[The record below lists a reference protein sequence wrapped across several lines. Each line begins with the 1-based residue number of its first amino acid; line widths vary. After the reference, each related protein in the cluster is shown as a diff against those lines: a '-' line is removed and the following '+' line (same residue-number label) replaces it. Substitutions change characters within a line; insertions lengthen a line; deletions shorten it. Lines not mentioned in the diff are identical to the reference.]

1 MDSSL
6 SLSVY
11 GGKKRKRE
19 SAQRS
24 NSLVDQKGKET
35 MEEAPSM
42 EMDTDSQ
49 EDQNIAPDVL
59 PFARSYQLEALYKA
73 IHENT
78 IVYLETG
85 SGKTLIAI
93 MLLRSYAHQL
103 RKPSPYIAVFL
114 VPQVVLVSQQAEA
127 VKRHTDL
134 KVGMYWGDMGVD
146 FWDAATWK
154 QEMEKHEV
162 LVMTPA
168 ILLSCLRHSFFK
180 LNMINVLIM
189 DECHHARG
197 KHPYA
202 CIMTPLPVTIPAGDP
217 TTSITVRQ
225 STQRWPRCRDWTSD
239 VPPCSPFVLAK
250 QHQTAMPFQHEFYHH
265 QLKSGIYDLPR
276 IFGMTASPIKSKVG
290 KSESSWSENIQKLM
304 ILMHSKVYT
313 CVSEAVITE
322 FIPTST
328 PKFKFYSNNG
338 IQFVLF
344 EELASKLK
352 MLKEQ
357 HELTLRSSDFTKSI
371 AESAQKRIT
380 KIFCS
385 LMFCLDEL
393 GVWLAL
399 KAAESLSSNEIESFS
414 WGHSGDRVVK
424 DFILEG
430 VHALKS
436 YLQCDPQWS
445 IGDNI
450 KSDVKMGLLTSKV
463 CCLVDSLLEYRGLTD
478 MRCIIFVERIITAI
492 VLEDLLNTLLPK
504 YNSWKT
510 KFIAGYNFGLQ
521 NQSRT
526 KQNEIVNEFRMGLV
540 NIIVATSILEEGL
553 DVQRCN
559 LVIRFDPCPTVCS
572 FIQSRGRAR
581 MRNSDYIL
589 MVKSGDSVT
598 CSRLEKYLASADIM
612 RKESLRHSSL
622 PCDPFEGDEFDKE
635 AYHVSSTGAIAN
647 LSSSISL
654 IYLYCSRLP
663 ADGYFKPAP
672 RWDKE
677 TGTLYLPKSCPL
689 QPICVEGN
697 KKHLKNI
704 ACLEACKQ
712 LHKIGA
718 LTDNLVPDIVIEEAE
733 VEEFGNEPYDE
744 NQPTFVPFGLV
755 NSVSN
760 NSHTIYH
767 CYLMELSQNFSYDI
781 SVQDIF
787 LAIRI
792 ELDPEIGCTQFDM
805 GFDRGS
811 VSLKLRYK
819 GTINLSP
826 NLVLLC
832 KKFQVT
838 LLGSIID
845 HSMNKLATS
854 LDKCYLEDNV
864 EIDYLLLPAIGKG
877 EKSHV
882 NWLAIKSVEPSSFT
896 CKYHQPHIETKSG
909 LVCTCKLQDALV
921 CTSHPG
927 GKIYFYITTGIT
939 ELHGNSP
946 MELRGGGVTTYKK
959 YYEQHHG
966 IQLQFENQWLLK
978 ARHHFKVK
986 NYCHGQKQGKDG
998 EASKAFVELPPE
1010 LCSIVMSPIKDSI
1023 IYTFSFIPSI
1033 MHRLESLLGAFNL
1046 KKMHL
1051 DHCTQNEIQ
1060 TIKVLEA
1067 ITTKRCNEAFH
1078 YESLETL
1085 GDSFLKYAASQQLF
1099 KTYKNHH
1106 EGLLSVK
1113 REKII
1118 SNAALCKL
1126 GCSSGL
1132 PGFIRNE
1139 PFDPHAWTIPGDK
1152 PESLK
1157 LEELVIKGKKI
1168 YVHGKR
1174 KLNRKIIADVVEAL
1188 IGAFLST
1195 GGEISALLFMDW
1207 VGIKVSFDKI
1217 PYERHFD
1224 IQPEK
1229 LLNVRFLESQ
1239 LKYSFH
1245 DHSLLVEA
1253 LTHGSYMLPEVPRCY
1268 QRLEFL
1274 GDSVLDYLITW
1285 HLYNEYPGMSPGQL
1299 TDMRSASVNN
1309 DCYAWSAIKHGLHK
1323 HVLHASQ
1330 ELHKHIA
1337 VTLNNFDKLSSSSTF
1352 GYESEA
1358 SPPKVLGD
1366 IIESLA
1372 GAILVDSGFNKE
1384 VVWQSIRPLLEP
1396 LVTPETLKLHP
1407 IRELNEL
1414 CQKRSY
1420 KIVLEDVSRKDG
1432 VTNYRMKVE
1441 ADGVIHE
1448 YEYTGPALRDTAKK
1462 IACKEILNSLKE
1474 DL

>member
-202 CIMTPLPVTIPAGDP
+202 CIMT
-217 TTSITVRQ
+217 
-225 STQRWPRCRDWTSD
+225 
-239 VPPCSPFVLAK
+239 
-250 QHQTAMPFQHEFYHH
+250 EFYHH
-265 QLKSGIYDLPR
+265 QLKSGISDLPR

-689 QPICVEGN
+689 QPICVE
-697 KKHLKNI
+697 
-704 ACLEACKQ
+704 
-712 LHKIGA
+712 
-718 LTDNLVPDIVIEEAE
+718 DNLVPDIVIEEAE

-927 GKIYFYITTGIT
+927 GKIYFYITTGIM

-946 MELRGGGVTTYKK
+946 MELRGGEVTTYKK

>member
-1 MDSSL
+1 
-6 SLSVY
+6 
-11 GGKKRKRE
+11 
-19 SAQRS
+19 
-24 NSLVDQKGKET
+24 
-35 MEEAPSM
+35 MEEALSM
-42 EMDTDSQ
+42 EIDTHTKQQ
-49 EDQNIAPDVL
+49 EITCDVL
-59 PFARSYQLEALYKA
+59 PFARSYQLEALDKA
-73 IHENT
+73 IRENT

-93 MLLRSYAHQL
+93 MLLRSYAHHL
-103 RKPSPYIAVFL
+103 RKPSPFIAVFL

-127 VKRHTDL
+127 VKMHTNL

-146 FWDAATWK
+146 YWDAATWK
-154 QEMEKHEV
+154 QETEKYEV

-168 ILLSCLRHSFFK
+168 ILLNCLRHSFFK
-180 LNMINVLIM
+180 LNMIKVLIM

-202 CIMTPLPVTIPAGDP
+202 CIMT
-217 TTSITVRQ
+217 
-225 STQRWPRCRDWTSD
+225 
-239 VPPCSPFVLAK
+239 
-250 QHQTAMPFQHEFYHH
+250 EFYHH
-265 QLKSGIYDLPR
+265 QLNSGISELPR

-290 KSESSWSENIQKLM
+290 NSESSWSDNIRKLM
-304 ILMHSKVYT
+304 TLMHSKVYT
-313 CVSEAVITE
+313 CVSEAVIKE

-328 PKFKFYSNNG
+328 PKFKFYRDNG

-357 HELTLRSSDFTKSI
+357 HEFTLRSSDFTKSA

-380 KIFCS
+380 KSFFALI
-385 LMFCLDEL
+385 FCLDEL

-399 KAAESLSSNEIESFS
+399 KAAESLSTNEFDSFS

-424 DFILEG
+424 NFILAC
-430 VHALKS
+430 VHTLKG
-436 YLQCDPQWS
+436 YLRCDPEWS

-450 KSDVKMGLLTSKV
+450 KSDVELGLLTSKV
-463 CCLVDSLLEYRGLTD
+463 CCLIDSLLEYSYRGLTD
-478 MRCIIFVERIITAI
+478 IRCIIFVERIITAV
-492 VLEDLLNTLLPK
+492 VLQDLLNTLLPK

-510 KFIAGYNFGLQ
+510 KFIAGQNCGLQ
-521 NQSRT
+521 NQSRR
-526 KQNEIVNEFRMGLV
+526 KQNDIVEEFRMGLV

-553 DVQRCN
+553 DVQSCN
-559 LVIRFDPCPTVCS
+559 FVIRFDPSPTVCS

-581 MRNSDYIL
+581 KQNSDYIL

-598 CSRLEKYLASADIM
+598 RSRLEKYLSSADIM

-622 PCDPFEGDEFDKE
+622 PCDPFEGDEYYKE
-635 AYHVSSTGAIAN
+635 AYRVASTGAIAN

-663 ADGYFKPAP
+663 ADGYFKPTP
-672 RWDKE
+672 RWDEE

-689 QPICVEGN
+689 QPIHVEGN
-697 KKHLKNI
+697 KKLLKNI

-712 LHKIGA
+712 LHNIGA

-744 NQPTFVPFGLV
+744 NKPTYVPFEFV
-755 NSVSN
+755 NRASN
-760 NSHTIYH
+760 NSHTMYH
-767 CYLMELSQNFSYDI
+767 CYLMEFNQNFIYDI

-787 LAIRI
+787 LATRI
-792 ELDPEIGCTQFDM
+792 ELDPEIGSTQFEM
-805 GFDRGS
+805 NFDRGS
-811 VSLKLRYK
+811 LSVKLRYK

-826 NLVLLC
+826 DQVLLC

-838 LLGSIID
+838 VLRILIENNMD
-845 HSMNKLATS
+845 KLATGA
-854 LDKCYLEDNV
+854 DKCYLKDDL

-877 EKSHV
+877 EKSVV
-882 NWLAIKSVEPSSFT
+882 NWFAVNSVNPYNFT
-896 CKYHQPHIETKSG
+896 CKRHPPHIMTKSG
-909 LVCTCKLQDALV
+909 LVCICKLQDALV
-921 CTSHPG
+921 CTSHPS
-927 GKIYFYITTGIT
+927 GKNYFYITTGIM
-939 ELHGNSP
+939 ELDGNSSL
-946 MELRGGGVTTYKK
+946 EVRGGEVTTYKK

-966 IQLQFENQWLLK
+966 IQLEFEHQQLVK
-978 ARHHFKVK
+978 ARHNFQVK
-986 NYCHGQKQGKDG
+986 NYCHGLKHGKER
-998 EASKAFVELPPE
+998 EASRAFVELPPE
-1010 LCSIVMSPIKDSI
+1010 LCFIVMSPIKDSI
-1023 IYTFSFIPSI
+1023 IYSFSFIPSI
-1033 MHRLESLLGAFNL
+1033 MHRLESLLGAFNV

-1051 DHCTQNEIQ
+1051 DHCAQNEIE

-1099 KTYKNHH
+1099 KTYQNHH

-1118 SNAALCKL
+1118 SNASLCKL

-1139 PFDPHAWTIPGDK
+1139 PFHPNTWIIPGDK
-1152 PESLK
+1152 SGSYKLK
-1157 LEELVIKGKKI
+1157 ELDTNGKKI
-1168 YVHGKR
+1168 YVRGER
-1174 KLNRKIIADVVEAL
+1174 KLKRKIIADVVEAL

-1195 GGEISALLFMDW
+1195 GGEKAALLFMDW
-1207 VGIKVSFDKI
+1207 VGIKVSFNKI
-1217 PYERHFD
+1217 PYERQFD
-1224 IQPEK
+1224 IQSEK
-1229 LLNVRFLESQ
+1229 LIHVSFLESQ

-1245 DHSLLVEA
+1245 DRSLLVEA
-1253 LTHGSYMLPEVPRCY
+1253 LAHGSYMLPEIPRCY

-1274 GDSVLDYLITW
+1274 GDSILDYLITR
-1285 HLYNEYPGMSPGQL
+1285 HLYKKYPGMSPGLL
-1299 TDMRSASVNN
+1299 TDMRSSSVNN

-1337 VTLNNFDKLSSSSTF
+1337 VTLDNFDKFSSSSTF
-1352 GYESEA
+1352 GYESET
-1358 SPPKVLGD
+1358 SLPKVLGD

-1372 GAILVDSGFNKE
+1372 GAILVDSGYNEE
-1384 VVWQSIRPLLEP
+1384 VVWESIRPLLEP

-1414 CQKRSY
+1414 CQKRRY
-1420 KIVLEDVSRKDG
+1420 NIIQEDVSRKDG
-1432 VTNYRMKVE
+1432 VTNYIMKVE
-1441 ADGVIHE
+1441 ADGVIHP
-1448 YEYTGPALRDTAKK
+1448 YEYTGPALKDTAKK
-1462 IACKEILNSLKE
+1462 IVYKKILNSLKE
-1474 DL
+1474 REL